1 MKAIWKISKII
12 LAFFLALAIIALIW
26 YVAELA
32 TLQKGENAVPFIDF
46 ILYLLGFGDMD
57 SKDHYMQTLFS
68 TLGLF
73 TVTLLS
79 SVFTVSLFE
88 LRSKVKISKNICI
101 ESKDRATLALKAA
114 GKDIYN
120 LSATLISKCGEELT
134 TEEQYFP
141 FIAKKSAQK
150 LRFRLAP
157 GSALYNYLRS
167 AYLGKDL
174 FSQLILTIS
183 YTDIESGQEYA
194 IAQKYQLSSGKNSNF
209 LFADGDAAFEKEIEN
224 SIRNNTFPINLSSVW
239 ACEAEDLDL
248 SYGLPGLTA
257 KDAFTADVHMNSRSH
272 YEPQSFTMA
281 VTSDLL
287 GNDWTTYADLNCFL
301 KFDYQ
306 VEGDL
311 AVTIELKYGDFKQEA
326 ILRPQGEFTTYSLSL
341 NQLSYEALK
350 NVRELCFTVFY
361 KDVNPADP
369 TGRFTI
375 KNCVLEVEG
384 CA

>member
-12 LAFFLALAIIALIW
+12 LAFFLALAVIALIW
-26 YVAELA
+26 YGAELA
-32 TLQKGENAVPFIDF
+32 TCQKGEEAIPFIDF

-57 SKDHYMQTLFS
+57 SKDHYLQTLFS

-88 LRSKVKISKNICI
+88 LRSKVKISKKIRI
-101 ESKDRATLALKAA
+101 ESKNRVTLELKAA

-150 LRFRLAP
+150 LGFSLAP
-157 GSALYNYLRS
+157 GSVLYKYLRS
-167 AYLGKDL
+167 VYLGKDL
-174 FSQLILTIS
+174 SPQLILTVS

-194 IAQKYQLSSGKNSNF
+194 MAQKYQLSSGKGSNF
-209 LFADGDAAFEKEIEN
+209 LFADGDPAFEQKIEN
-224 SIRNNTFPINLSSVW
+224 NIRNNTFPINLSSVW

-248 SYGLPGLTA
+248 SYGYPGLTIQ
-257 KDAFTADVHMNSRSH
+257 DAFTAEVHMNGRSH
-272 YEPQSFTMA
+272 YDPLTFTMA

-287 GNDWTTYADLNCFL
+287 GNDWTTYADLGCFL

-311 AVTIELKYGDFKQEA
+311 AVTMELKYGSSKFDA
-326 ILRPQGEFTTYSLSL
+326 VLRPHDEFATYCLDL
-341 NQLSYEALK
+341 GKLSYAELK

-361 KDVNPADP
+361 KDVNPKYP

-375 KNCVLEVEG
+375 KNCVLEVEI
-384 CA
+384 